1 MKFNFQQTTNTTKII
16 LLAEFMLVLYLI
28 YALTVNIY
36 QSYQI
41 DFHIKNFQAEN
52 KRIAEENRKKTE
64 DLLYYTSDA
73 YIDKIAK
80 QNFGLI
86 NAGEEVI
93 IIPEGEKIVIAENDP
108 TQINYPSKSYFLLT
122 NSQRWWKFFFEV
134 PNLEKGKN

>member
-1 MKFNFQQTTNTTKII
+1 MKFDLHNTSNTTKMI
-16 LLAEFMLVLYLI
+16 LIAEFFLVSYLL

-41 DFHIKNFQAEN
+41 DFHVKNFEN
-52 KRIAEENRKKTE
+52 ENRMIAEENRKKAE

-86 NAGEEVI
+86 NPGEEVI
-93 IIPEGEKIVIAENDP
+93 IIPEGENIP
-108 TQINYPSKSYFLLT
+108 TDDVKDETGKYPLKAYYNLS
-122 NSQRWWKFFFEV
+122 NSERWWKFFFERT
-134 PNLEKGKN
+134 NS